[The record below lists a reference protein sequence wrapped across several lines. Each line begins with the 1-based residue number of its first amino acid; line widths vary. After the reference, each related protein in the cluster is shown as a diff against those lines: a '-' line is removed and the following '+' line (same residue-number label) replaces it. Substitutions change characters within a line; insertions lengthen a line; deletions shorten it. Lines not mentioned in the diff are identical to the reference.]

1 MRCNTH
7 FTDEETK
14 VQKGLRLPKFT
25 QRRWSRKPCS
35 AHSWRCLGFSP
46 ALPDEARGRVQGRCS
61 CPCRCPDPRGGVCRA
76 VAHSGALQ
84 LAHRTAPHLPRV
96 PAAPPEALP
105 GPQRAPGTRTLPAPR
120 SALPEPPPPPSR
132 AQPPLHLRKAADAA
146 ARHCGE
152 REAALVKTWARGSA
166 FPFP

>member
-46 ALPDEARGRVQGRCS
+46 ALPDEARGRVQGRC
-61 CPCRCPDPRGGVCRA
+61 PCSCPDPRGGVCRA

-96 PAAPPEALP
+96 PAAPPRGSAWSSARSRDPHAPSSTLSAA
-105 GPQRAPGTRTLPAPR
+105 RAPPLAR
-120 SALPEPPPPPSR
+120 SRRSTSA
-132 AQPPLHLRKAADAA
+132 KAADAA